1 MQSYRFSLLICGSA
15 FRWKFEIK
23 VLWGSAGREILEKMA
38 TLKGNYLSFGGIQTL
53 IQAALS
59 SLPVCF
65 DPYSKP
71 QKRWY
76 RNLNHCKENFLWKG
90 RELNKPHLIKMFLDL
105 KKMASWVLGE
115 LQIGMW
121 LFWANGIGCFQKND
135 TLSGLPSFVANVD
148 LAWTVGTSIR
158 FCHLRTI
165 ALGKVLSLL
174 SLLFWLSLRPLST
187 TYITFVLDRHLVW
200 LSISSV
206 SFLSVVQPFVKENKS
221 HFRFCLYFSRV
232 GYPPSKEP

>member
-1 MQSYRFSLLICGSA
+1 
-15 FRWKFEIK
+15 
-23 VLWGSAGREILEKMA
+23 MA
-38 TLKGNYLSFGGIQTL
+38 TWKGNYLSFGGIQTL

-90 RELNKPHLIKMFLDL
+90 RELNKPHLIKDVSRSQ
-105 KKMASWVLGE
+105 KNGE
-115 LQIGMW
+115 LGIGGIANRNVALLGKWHW
-121 LFWANGIGCFQKND
+121 LFPKERHSLWASILRCKCGFSLNVWDFNQI
-135 TLSGLPSFVANVD
+135 LPSSD
-148 LAWTVGTSIR
+148 HSPWKSIITSLPSILAFS
-158 FCHLRTI
+158 
-165 ALGKVLSLL
+165 
-174 SLLFWLSLRPLST
+174 RPLST

>member
-1 MQSYRFSLLICGSA
+1 
-15 FRWKFEIK
+15 
-23 VLWGSAGREILEKMA
+23 MA
-38 TLKGNYLSFGGIQTL
+38 TWKGNYLSFGGIQTL
-53 IQAALS
+53 IQAALASPFVSILIQSPKRGDTGTWIIAKKTS
-59 SLPVCF
+59 SG
-65 DPYSKP
+65 
-71 QKRWY
+71 
-76 RNLNHCKENFLWKG
+76 KEENSTNRIWS
-90 RELNKPHLIKMFLDL
+90 KMFLDL

>member
-15 FRWKFEIK
+15 FGWKFEIK

-38 TLKGNYLSFGGIQTL
+38 TWKGNYLSFGGIQTL

-90 RELNKPHLIKMFLDL
+90 RELNKPHLIKDVSRSQ
-105 KKMASWVLGE
+105 KNGE
-115 LQIGMW
+115 LGIGGIANRNVALLGKWHW
-121 LFWANGIGCFQKND
+121 LFPKERHSLWASILRCKCGFSLNVWDFNQI
-135 TLSGLPSFVANVD
+135 LPSSDHSPWKSIITSLPSILAFSKTIVD
-148 LAWTVGTSIR
+148 NLHNIR
-158 FCHLRTI
+158 F
-165 ALGKVLSLL
+165 G
-174 SLLFWLSLRPLST
+174 
-187 TYITFVLDRHLVW
+187 
-200 LSISSV
+200 
-206 SFLSVVQPFVKENKS
+206 
-221 HFRFCLYFSRV
+221 
-232 GYPPSKEP
+232 